1 MQMFQ
6 HKTLLLHSKFLFI
19 YLVYLFC
26 FQIYDGRGDCS
37 DFSDECP
44 EVPVL
49 EDFFSS
55 RFQLIANPI
64 LRGIVWLMG
73 ILAFVGNIV
82 SLGKTLLKIL

>member
-1 MQMFQ
+1 
-6 HKTLLLHSKFLFI
+6 LIL
-19 YLVYLFC
+19 LVYLVQVHYVY
-26 FQIYDGRGDCS
+26 FQIYDGRGDCN

-44 EVPVL
+44 EVRVL

-82 SLGKTLLKIL
+82 SLC